1 FKSQRI
7 SHRFFLAFTKSY
19 NDILDAAQ
27 DLDKMV
33 KTQKSPSDE
42 DEAHQIYFKLFG
54 LMYDEIY
61 AYKEKLLP
69 KETLV
74 DWMTWQMNE
83 YTVGEFKIG
92 GGSYDNGWQRWLTK
106 AKHHE
111 PTPIIKKKF
120 ACKDKEGVKN
130 AIERQTAVD

>member
-1 FKSQRI
+1 M
-7 SHRFFLAFTKSY
+7 AFTKSY
-19 NDILDAAQ
+19 KDILDAAQ
-27 DLDKMV
+27 DLDKRV

-92 GGSYDNGWQRWLTK
+92 GVSYDSGWQRWLTK

-111 PTPIIKKKF
+111 YTPIIKKIF
-120 ACKDKEGVKN
+120 ACKDKECVKD
-130 AIERQTAVD
+130 AIE